1 LHLHDTPEIN
11 GAILFTIPS
20 PNGEPNGKAR
30 IGDQINFGSGSAGL
44 GSIHRGSGVNLIVN
58 EGLKRQNPPDYR
70 RVLVYVR

>member
-44 GSIHRGSGVNLIVN
+44 GFIAVSSITS
-58 EGLKRQNPPDYR
+58 
-70 RVLVYVR
+70 VLVVDAPLSMRSL